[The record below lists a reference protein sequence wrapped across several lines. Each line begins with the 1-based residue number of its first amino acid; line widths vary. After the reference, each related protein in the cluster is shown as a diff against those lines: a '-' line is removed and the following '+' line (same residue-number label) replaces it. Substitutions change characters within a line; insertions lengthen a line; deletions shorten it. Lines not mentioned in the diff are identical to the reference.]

1 MRLATSISST
11 VPLVYR
17 GLLFALVWLVLVGI
31 DPQSWII
38 GLPAVVGAA
47 LAAISLSRRQGGN
60 PSVFGIIGFLPFFV
74 WESVLGGVDV
84 AHRVM
89 RPTIKIEPGFRS
101 YPLRL
106 QGPGARVFFLDTIS
120 LLPGTL
126 SAYMRDGVG
135 QVHTLDL
142 RDDNLDSSLADLEG
156 RVAKLFGE
164 TWEDDRSD

>member
-1 MRLATSISST
+1 MRLARFSSNT
-11 VPLVYR
+11 VPLVHR
-17 GLLFALVWLVLVGI
+17 GLLFALVWLVLVGL

-38 GLPAVVGAA
+38 GLPAVVGAT
-47 LAAISLSRRQGGN
+47 LAAMNLTRRQGGN
-60 PSVFGIIGFLPFFV
+60 PSVFGIVSFLPFFV
-74 WESVLGGVDV
+74 WESILGGVDV
-84 AHRVM
+84 ARRVM

-106 QGPGARVFFLDTIS
+106 QGLGARVFFLDTIS

-126 SAYMRDGVG
+126 SADMRDGIV

-142 RDDNLDSSLADLEG
+142 RDDNLESSLADLER

-164 TWEDDRSD
+164 TWEADRNG